1 MSRWIGNSAE
11 AALSGFCEPLAN
23 EDMLRG
29 GKEKVVG
36 RYAGETAR
44 RAACAACRS
53 RTSTNICGSDQHRV
67 RGRTTAEVGLVLGHE
82 ITGEVIEVG
91 RDVETLQVGDP
102 VSLDDAPEGY
112 RQFDGGAPKKFVID
126 PHGLLKAA

>member
-1 MSRWIGNSAE
+1 M
-11 AALSGFCEPLAN
+11 
-23 EDMLRG
+23 
-29 GKEKVVG
+29 
-36 RYAGETAR
+36 
-44 RAACAACRS
+44 
-53 RTSTNICGSDQHRV
+53 V

-91 RDVETLQVGDP
+91 RDVETLQVGDL

-126 PHGLLKAA
+126 PHGSLKAA

>member
-1 MSRWIGNSAE
+1 M
-11 AALSGFCEPLAN
+11 
-23 EDMLRG
+23 
-29 GKEKVVG
+29 
-36 RYAGETAR
+36 
-44 RAACAACRS
+44 
-53 RTSTNICGSDQHRV
+53 V

-91 RDVETLQVGDP
+91 RDVETLQVGDL

-126 PHGLLKAA
+126 PRGLLKAA